1 MMMSPQMTTTRHA
14 FSLIEVM
21 MAVLILGL
29 GLLGLGAIMPVVVK
43 QQRQGADWV
52 QGTMA
57 AQSAMATVQG
67 NARINAEFWRTWAQT
82 KPNLS
87 GLIPPLTPAEQNF
100 SNLIPEGSKWW
111 VLRAD
116 ALTGSIALG
125 PSRSTEN
132 FNDNV
137 FQKQS
142 VQIPL
147 ADRVYPTASA
157 GVVKPNFVF
166 DMAVRRLAPRDLTAT
181 PPVVPEGASKVQVA
195 IFVRRVDPEIRVYV
209 PGSSPPRY
217 LPSNADHDFAYF
229 LALTDISRPTVERRW
244 PVSEETGIALG
255 EPTLSGRFE
264 DARYSQ
270 LLGVEVTFTPGA
282 DWPRDRIVLGAPSPN
297 QDLFAAGVV
306 ARNVI
311 QPGQTL
317 VDNLGNV
324 YRVLGQ
330 DDRVSEPLA
339 MRIDPPVPPWVP
351 ATAAGQPDSL
361 SQVLVSL
368 QPPVAVLVQT
378 VNP

>member
-1 MMMSPQMTTTRHA
+1 MSLQMTTTRHA

-82 KPNLS
+82 KPTS
-87 GLIPPLTPAEQNF
+87 TTGLTPPERNF
-100 SNLIPEGSKWW
+100 GNLIPEDSKWW
-111 VLRAD
+111 VVRAD

-125 PSRSTEN
+125 PSRSIED
-132 FNDNV
+132 FNNNV

-142 VQIPL
+142 VFIPL

-166 DMAVRRLAPRDLTAT
+166 DMAVRRLAPRDLNAN

-209 PGSSPPRY
+209 PDLSPPRY
-217 LPSNADHDFAYF
+217 LPSNADPDFAYF

-264 DARYSQ
+264 TARYSH
-270 LLGVEVTFTPGA
+270 LLGVEVTFTPGT
-282 DWPRDRIVLGAPSPN
+282 DWPRDRIVLGDPSPN
-297 QDLFAAGVV
+297 QDSFAAGVV

>member
-1 MMMSPQMTTTRHA
+1 MSPQMTTTRHA

-82 KPNLS
+82 KPTS
-87 GLIPPLTPAEQNF
+87 TTGLTPPERNF
-100 SNLIPEGSKWW
+100 GNLIPEDSKWW
-111 VLRAD
+111 VVRAD

-125 PSRSTEN
+125 PSRSIED
-132 FNDNV
+132 FNNNV
-137 FQKQS
+137 FQKQP

-157 GVVKPNFVF
+157 GVVKPSFVF
-166 DMAVRRLAPRDLTAT
+166 DMAVRRLAPRDLNAN

-209 PGSSPPRY
+209 PDSSPPRY
-217 LPSNADHDFAYF
+217 LPSNADPDFAYF

-244 PVSEETGIALG
+244 PVSEETGTALG

-264 DARYSQ
+264 NARYSQ
-270 LLGVEVTFTPGA
+270 LLGVEVTFTPGT
-282 DWPRDRIVLGAPSPN
+282 DWPRDRIVLGDPSPN
-297 QDLFAAGVV
+297 QDSFAAGVV

>member
-1 MMMSPQMTTTRHA
+1 MSPQMTTTRHA

-82 KPNLS
+82 KPTS
-87 GLIPPLTPAEQNF
+87 TTGLTPPERNF
-100 SNLIPEGSKWW
+100 GNLIPEDSKWW
-111 VLRAD
+111 VVRAD

-125 PSRSTEN
+125 PSRSIED
-132 FNDNV
+132 FNNNV
-137 FQKQS
+137 FQKQP

-166 DMAVRRLAPRDLTAT
+166 DMAVRRLAPRDLNAN

-209 PGSSPPRY
+209 PDLSPPRY
-217 LPSNADHDFAYF
+217 LPSNADPDFAYF

-244 PVSEETGIALG
+244 PVSEETGTALG

-264 DARYSQ
+264 NARYSQ
-270 LLGVEVTFTPGA
+270 LLGVEVTFTPGT
-282 DWPRDRIVLGAPSPN
+282 DWPRDRIVLGDPSPN
-297 QDLFAAGVV
+297 QDSFAAGVV

>member
-1 MMMSPQMTTTRHA
+1 MSPQMTTTRHA

-82 KPNLS
+82 KPTS
-87 GLIPPLTPAEQNF
+87 TIGLTPPERDF
-100 SNLIPEGSKWW
+100 GNLIPEGSRWW
-111 VLRAD
+111 VVRAD

-125 PSRSTEN
+125 PSRSIEA
-132 FNDNV
+132 FNENV
-137 FQKQS
+137 FQKQP

-181 PPVVPEGASKVQVA
+181 PPAVPEGASKVQVA

-209 PGSSPPRY
+209 PDSSPPRY
-217 LPSNADHDFAYF
+217 LPSNADPDFAYF

-244 PVSEETGIALG
+244 PVSEETGTALG

-264 DARYSQ
+264 NARYSQ
-270 LLGVEVTFTPGA
+270 LLGVEVTFTPGT
-282 DWPRDRIVLGAPSPN
+282 DWPRDRIVLGDPSPN
-297 QDLFAAGVV
+297 QDSFAAGVV